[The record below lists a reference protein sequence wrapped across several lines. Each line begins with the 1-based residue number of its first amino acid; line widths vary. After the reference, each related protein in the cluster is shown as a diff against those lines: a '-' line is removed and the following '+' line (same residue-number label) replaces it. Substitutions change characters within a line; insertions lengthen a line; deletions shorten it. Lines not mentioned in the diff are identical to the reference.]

1 MRETSD
7 EKVDEEEKKVVF
19 AAVKQLDGQ
28 YRHWMM
34 DGSLGYAISVKH
46 YRKLS
51 NTLIPLGSQ
60 VR

>member
-1 MRETSD
+1 MI
-7 EKVDEEEKKVVF
+7 KVMKKRKKVVF

-34 DGSLGYAISVKH
+34 DVALGYAISVKY